1 MMMTTGAITCA
12 IAWVDVIN
20 FAVATLGSATKSL
33 TSIFCSPFGSR
44 SSKTPDVIA
53 LPLASALV

>member
-33 TSIFCSPFGSR
+33 TSIFCSPFGGR